1 MWSDA
6 LAVASRHQALKVALD
21 TSFAGV
27 NATGVGLYSARLAS
41 ALQARSQELD
51 IQLRCYGPS
60 CDSRRSTA
68 SALAVAQEWPLN
80 THFLLPLR
88 LLRDKPTVI
97 HSTAHI
103 GPLWGPG
110 KLIVTVHDLIFRRY
124 PEDYSPVWLWI
135 TRLALPA
142 VLRRSHM
149 VIADSYATSSDI
161 ERFYRIQHDKI
172 VVIYP
177 GVDEA
182 YALQRN
188 ATSESSEKPYVLCLG
203 PWVQRK
209 NLQIVVRAFA
219 QLASQIPDLDLV
231 ITGKQPAG
239 MKGYSREQL
248 VGILPEEIR
257 SRVKL
262 MGYVAREKL
271 PRLVANAAALAYPS
285 RWEGFGLP
293 PLEAMSAG
301 VPVVASK
308 TPAVEEV
315 TAGAAYLCDPDDAGE
330 WAEALGRIILDPGC
344 TQRMVETGLRRSS
357 DFTWERC
364 AAQTAQVY
372 HKVARARLVRGSRR
386 RE

>member
-1 MWSDA
+1 LS
-6 LAVASRHQALKVALD
+6 VADRHQVLKVALD

-41 ALQARSQELD
+41 ALRARSRELR

-60 CDSRRSTA
+60 CASRRSIN
-68 SALAVAQEWPLN
+68 SALAMAQEWPLN
-80 THFLLPLR
+80 THFGLPLR
-88 LLRDKPTVI
+88 LLRDKPTI
-97 HSTAHI
+97 THSTSHI

-110 KLIVTVHDLIFRRY
+110 KLIITVHDLIFRRY
-124 PEDYSPVWLWI
+124 PKDYNLPWLWI
-135 TRLALPA
+135 TRLTLPA
-142 VLRRSHM
+142 VLRRSHKII
-149 VIADSYATSSDI
+149 VDSYATKCDI
-161 ERFYRIQHDKI
+161 ERFYRIQPGKI

-177 GVDEA
+177 GVDET

-188 ATSESSEKPYVLCLG
+188 ATERSGARPYVLCLG
-203 PWVQRK
+203 PWVRRK
-209 NLQIVVRAFA
+209 NLHVVVRAFE
-219 QLASQIPDLDLV
+219 QLALQIPDLDLV
-231 ITGKQPAG
+231 ITGEQPAG
-239 MKGYSREQL
+239 MKGYSREDL
-248 VGILPEEIR
+248 VGTLPDEIR
-257 SRVKL
+257 LRVKF
-262 MGYVAREKL
+262 MGYVAREEL

-315 TAGAAYLCDPDDAGE
+315 TAGAAYLCEPDNVSE
-330 WAEALGRIILDPGC
+330 WVEALGRILRDPGC
-344 TQRMVETGLRRSS
+344 AERMVEAGLRRSA

-372 HKVARARLVRGSRR
+372 HRVARARKVRGSRHPA
-386 RE
+386 